1 MVAVRNSRRSWRISA
16 RSACRVCESVEP
28 PWQTPA
34 ARRIRR
40 ATAKSIHRRINASQW
55 HCIQVPHGLCAG
67 QEARKITSLPNLMAS
82 PFHIIS
88 NAATVAV
95 PPPTAHPRP
104 EWLRVKFFG
113 GERYQD
119 LKRIMRTLDL
129 HTVCESARCP
139 NMGECWEY
147 GTATFMILGD
157 ICTRACGF
165 CAVPSGKP
173 VGPPDEGEPFRVA
186 EAVAKMGLRYAVVT
200 SVNRDDQPDGGAHIF
215 ARTIEEI
222 RRRVPGCKVEVLI
235 PDFRGD
241 WNALAVVLAVRPDI
255 LNHNTET
262 VPRLY
267 RQVRKGAIYE
277 RSLELLRRSKQA
289 HPEVPTKSGLM
300 LGLGERKEEVLATLE
315 DLVAQGTDILTL
327 GQYLQP
333 TRDHLPVV
341 RYVHPD
347 EFAEFKVRGEA
358 MGLKH
363 VEAGPVVRSSY
374 HAFEQPESAHK
385 A

>member
-1 MVAVRNSRRSWRISA
+1 MG
-16 RSACRVCESVEP
+16 
-28 PWQTPA
+28 TPF
-34 ARRIRR
+34 
-40 ATAKSIHRRINASQW
+40 N
-55 HCIQVPHGLCAG
+55 
-67 QEARKITSLPNLMAS
+67 
-82 PFHIIS
+82 IIS
-88 NAATVAV
+88 NSPVVAM
-95 PPPTAHPRP
+95 PPPGAHPRP
-104 EWLRVKFFG
+104 DWLRVKFFG
-113 GERYQD
+113 GPRYQD

-139 NMGECWEY
+139 NMGECWEH

-173 VGPPDEGEPFRVA
+173 VGPPDENEPLRVA
-186 EAVAKMGLRYAVVT
+186 EAVARMGLRYAVVT
-200 SVNRDDQPDGGAHIF
+200 SVNRDDQPDGGAHLF

-241 WNALAVVLAVRPDI
+241 WNALNVVLETRPDV

-267 RQVRKGAIYE
+267 RQVRKGAVYE
-277 RSLELLRRSKQA
+277 RSLELLRRSKEV
-289 HPEVPTKSGLM
+289 HPEIPTKTGLM
-300 LGLGERKEEVLATLE
+300 LGLGEEKDEVLATLR
-315 DLVAQGTDILTL
+315 DLAAQGADLLTL

-333 TRDHLPVV
+333 TRDHLPIV

-347 EFAEFKVRGEA
+347 EFVEFKILGEA
-358 MGLKH
+358 MGFKH
-363 VEAGPVVRSSY
+363 VEAGPLVRSSY
-374 HAFEQPESAHK
+374 HAFEQTESAIR
-385 A
+385 

>member
-1 MVAVRNSRRSWRISA
+1 
-16 RSACRVCESVEP
+16 
-28 PWQTPA
+28 
-34 ARRIRR
+34 
-40 ATAKSIHRRINASQW
+40 
-55 HCIQVPHGLCAG
+55 
-67 QEARKITSLPNLMAS
+67 MAS

-88 NAATVAV
+88 STPQLQV
-95 PPPTAHPRP
+95 PAPGAHPRP

-139 NMGECWEY
+139 NMGECWDH

-157 ICTRACGF
+157 ICTRSCGF

-173 VGPPDEGEPFRVA
+173 AGPPDEEEPFRVA
-186 EAVAKMGLRYAVVT
+186 EAVARMGLRYAVVT
-200 SVNRDDQPDGGAHIF
+200 SVNRDDQQDGGAHIF

-241 WNALAVVLAVRPDI
+241 WNALNVVLRTRPDV

-267 RQVRKGAIYE
+267 RQVRKGAVYE
-277 RSLELLRRSKQA
+277 RSLELLRRAKQT
-289 HPEVPTKSGLM
+289 HPDVPTKTGLM
-300 LGLGERKEEVLATLE
+300 LGLGEEKEEVLSTLY
-315 DLVAQGTDILTL
+315 DLAAQGTDILTL

-333 TRDHLPVV
+333 TRDHLPIV
-341 RYVHPD
+341 RYLHPD

-358 MGLKH
+358 MGFQH
-363 VEAGPVVRSSY
+363 VEAGPLVRSSY
-374 HAFEQPESAHK
+374 HAFEQTESVLP
-385 A
+385 